1 MKILIVFPA
10 LWLVVSAF
18 AAETN
23 STPEQTEANYT
34 AAIESRTAAILKVL
48 ALDDT
53 NKSAQVHDIIIAQYR
68 ALNAWHGE
76 NDAKLKASK
85 SDTNA
90 VAQIRVSLKSLHEKF
105 LAALAE
111 PLSLAQI
118 EAVKD
123 KLTYGKVQFTFNGY
137 VSQYPDLSDTNKA
150 EILRL
155 LKEAREIAID
165 GGSAEEKTAVFTKY
179 KGRINNYLSKQG
191 VQSEKAKAK
200 ATATAQINAVAK

>member
-1 MKILIVFPA
+1 MKILITFAA
-10 LWLVVSAF
+10 LWLAVSAL

-23 STPEQTEANYT
+23 STPEQTEAKYT
-34 AAIESRTAAILKVL
+34 AAIEARTAAILKVL
-48 ALDDT
+48 SLDDT
-53 NKSAQVHDIIIAQYR
+53 NKAAQVYGIIVAQYR

-76 NDAKLKASK
+76 NDAKLKAAK

-111 PLSLAQI
+111 SLSPAQI

-123 KLTYGKVQFTFNGY
+123 KLTYGKVQFTYGGY
-137 VSQYPDLSDTNKA
+137 VSQYPDLSDAHKA

-155 LKEAREIAID
+155 LKEAREIAMD

-191 VQSEKAKAK
+191 VQSEKAKLK
-200 ATATAQINAVAK
+200 ATATAQTNAVAK